1 MTTLKEI
8 PRAPLRACRRQARAT
23 HRRELKFKLSLL
35 CWVEGLGEFG
45 GFRGLGVGRRYW
57 TQNFDQR
64 LESEAFGADVLG
76 LLTVIGLQALGL
88 QA

>member
-45 GFRGLGVGRRYW
+45 GFRGLGVG
-57 TQNFDQR
+57 
-64 LESEAFGADVLG
+64 SEVLDSKLRSKTG
-76 LLTVIGLQALGL
+76 V
-88 QA
+88 